1 MLTRPSRRGRQLP
14 LAQRAGQGGVG
25 EGELG
30 EQHGD
35 VVVEPVPGMRA
46 KPIQQ
51 FVSGRL
57 QVGLP
62 ERLDLLV
69 QPEEL
74 ASAVSGLQQPGVGN
88 ISQRAS
94 PARSGSFPAVAM
106 TILAGGV
113 AFLGRACLGT

>member
-74 ASAVSGLQQPGVGN
+74 ASAVSGLQQPGV
-88 ISQRAS
+88 